1 MEQDNSFNYKKSWID
16 LHKGRGLALLETS
29 KESSIAHF
37 NAIVGYSKIAI
48 NGALLLN
55 GTAGIAILYNVKQL
69 PKEIHTSLCLCAIGA
84 VFAVLCAGLS
94 YITQRVYAK
103 IELDNIQ
110 SQIQYFF
117 AAVLDIMKSDKIN
130 TTPPKLKKSSFGHIL
145 SAFACLTWIA
155 SVSSFSYAVY
165 IVFPMLSNLPVNQ

>member
-55 GTAGIAILYNVKQL
+55 GTVCVQL
-69 PKEIHTSLCLCAIGA
+69 ARYLL
-84 VFAVLCAGLS
+84 
-94 YITQRVYAK
+94 
-103 IELDNIQ
+103 
-110 SQIQYFF
+110 FF
-117 AAVLDIMKSDKIN
+117 VQGS
-130 TTPPKLKKSSFGHIL
+130 HIL
-145 SAFACLTWIA
+145 LN
-155 SVSSFSYAVY
+155 VY
-165 IVFPMLSNLPVNQ
+165 MLK